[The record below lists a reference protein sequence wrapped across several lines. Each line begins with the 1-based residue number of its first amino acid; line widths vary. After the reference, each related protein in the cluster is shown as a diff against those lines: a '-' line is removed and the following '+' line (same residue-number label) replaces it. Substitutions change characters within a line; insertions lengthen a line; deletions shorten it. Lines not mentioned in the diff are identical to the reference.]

1 MGRLL
6 LFLTMTCGFLRAA
19 SQRDVVGN
27 AACPSV
33 SHVVVKRSFSGQEC
47 SAHHMK
53 RALSLREVKQLSKN
67 NRFYATENFMYLKF
81 SFLYPSESLTGLL
94 ASQIRIRNVLFANLI
109 PPV

>member
-6 LFLTMTCGFLRAA
+6 LFFTMTCGFLRAA
-19 SQRDVVGN
+19 SQRDVVGI

-53 RALSLREVKQLSKN
+53 RALSLREVKQLLKN
-67 NRFYATENFMYLKF
+67 NKLTQLKI
-81 SFLYPSESLTGLL
+81 LCT
-94 ASQIRIRNVLFANLI
+94 
-109 PPV
+109 